1 MPNLIRGDLDSM
13 IQLKIGLVQSA
24 NKYHSE
30 ATLLQSAASA
40 LQQASETNT
49 HEIAVDNAVE
59 IARRVE
65 ALGLAIDS
73 VADGLTPE
81 IERLTAL
88 TELTQRT

>member
-1 MPNLIRGDLDSM
+1 M

-24 NKYHSE
+24 HKYHSE
-30 ATLLQSAASA
+30 ATFLQSAASA